1 MKKKKTNNVEKLVD
15 AGLVAVADLTSEDQ
29 ALINDLS
36 DDEIDA
42 IVSAGTKVVKAAKP
56 GDKMFKV
63 IF

>member
-1 MKKKKTNNVEKLVD
+1 MKKNNNNVEKLV
-15 AGLVAVADLTSEDQ
+15 AANLVDLADLTSDDQ
-29 ALINDLS
+29 ALINALS
-36 DDEIDA
+36 DEEIDA